1 MARPLRSAVL
11 LVLALLLASPAA
23 GKRKP
28 PPPPPPPPDTAAD
41 CAFVVVPAID
51 DYLVLATLSAGV
63 QCETTKQS
71 ITVTATFTRDG
82 VDVPLI
88 PYDTRTCTN
97 TTACAIP
104 IDLFSYDNH
113 PVAFPGDQVYCAR
126 GTGVVGGTTVGPGSG
141 CEADPRL

>member
-1 MARPLRSAVL
+1 MARPIRPAVL

-41 CAFVVVPAID
+41 CTFAVVPSID

-71 ITVTATFTRDG
+71 LTVTATFTRDG

-97 TTACAIP
+97 TTACTIP
-104 IDLFSYDNH
+104 STSSRTTTTRSLS
-113 PVAFPGDQVYCAR
+113 PATRSTAR
-126 GTGVVGGTTVGPGSG
+126 GERES
-141 CEADPRL
+141 

>member
-1 MARPLRSAVL
+1 MARPIRPAVL

-28 PPPPPPPPDTAAD
+28 PPAPPPPPDTAAD
-41 CAFVVVPAID
+41 CTFAVVPSID

-63 QCETTKQS
+63 QCGTTKQS

-97 TTACAIP
+97 TTSCAIP

-113 PVAFPGDQVYCAR
+113 PVAFPGDQVYCAA